1 VRNIPYWNNWV
12 NLGKWKRGND
22 MFSKVYTIK
31 NKNVGIIGFGSI
43 GKQIFKKIFPFGP
56 IVYICDPFLKVR
68 KELKINFV
76 KLSDLLKKSDYI
88 ILACASTKENFHM
101 LDETQFKIMKKG
113 VSIINVARGPL
124 INEAVLI
131 KYLKKDKIAGVA
143 LDVLEREPIEENN
156 PLLKMENV
164 IITPHQAGYS
174 PESFIN
180 LKKMVFDEIIR
191 ILRGEKLKNCVDI

>member
-1 VRNIPYWNNWV
+1 
-12 NLGKWKRGND
+12 